1 MHKDVLENMVNT
13 MINKNVV
20 EIQEKVTELC
30 SDFEEALKHSRAK
43 TEKITELEK
52 ALKGKY
58 STDTHVLVEKEFI
71 KDTLEQFKHL
81 RDGLND
87 LDCQFGEI
95 NDAVQQ
101 AHDESSYNDA
111 GSYACDADTYV
122 DKLNEVLNHKTEEVS
137 E

>member
-43 TEKITELEK
+43 TDKITELEK
-52 ALKGKY
+52 ALKDKY
-58 STDTHVLVEKEFI
+58 STDTYVLVKKEFI
-71 KDTLEQFKHL
+71 KDILEQFKYL

-95 NDAVQQ
+95 HEAVEQ
-101 AHDESSYNDA
+101 AHDESCHNDA
-111 GSYACDADTYV
+111 GSYACDADTYI
-122 DKLNEVLNHKTEEVS
+122 DKLNEVLNPKTEEVS

>member
-13 MINKNVV
+13 MINKNVTQ
-20 EIQEKVTELC
+20 IQEKVTELC

-43 TEKITELEK
+43 TDKITELEK
-52 ALKGKY
+52 ALKDKY

-111 GSYACDADTYV
+111 GSYACDADTYI
-122 DKLNEVLNHKTEEVS
+122 DKLNEVLNPKTEEVS
-137 E
+137 K

>member
-58 STDTHVLVEKEFI
+58 STDTHVLVEREFI
-71 KDTLEQFKHL
+71 KDALEQSK
-81 RDGLND
+81 
-87 LDCQFGEI
+87 
-95 NDAVQQ
+95 
-101 AHDESSYNDA
+101 
-111 GSYACDADTYV
+111 
-122 DKLNEVLNHKTEEVS
+122 
-137 E
+137 

>member
-122 DKLNEVLNHKTEEVS
+122 DKLNEVLNPKTEEVS

>member
-87 LDCQFGEI
+87 LDCQFDEI

-111 GSYACDADTYV
+111 GSYASDADTYI
-122 DKLNEVLNHKTEEVS
+122 DKLNEVLNPKTEEVS

>member
-1 MHKDVLENMVNT
+1 MHKDVLENIVNT

-87 LDCQFGEI
+87 LDCQFDEI

-111 GSYACDADTYV
+111 GSYASDADTYI
-122 DKLNEVLNHKTEEVS
+122 DKLNEVLNPKTEEVS